1 MAGEQGGQLPTQMM
15 AEQKAVQGTQFQ
27 DAIDA
32 PDLRNKIRKPP
43 NSNALIGASQS

>member
-1 MAGEQGGQLPTQMM
+1 MAGEQGGQLPTQIM

-32 PDLRNKIRKPP
+32 PDLRNKIRKPQ
-43 NSNALIGASQS
+43 NSNALIDSNHS